1 MKNLQAKEEIQR
13 IHWMFIVHDKSI
25 FFLIPTF
32 NLSYCNE
39 YLGIRYSN
47 FHRPK
52 SLSFRIIR
60 GDDKIKIYAV
70 LDELLCG
77 QHFSQQLLTN
87 YGFLS
92 ILDLSCM
99 RFSLKMSWNVLQWVP
114 FSTIKIFDGLSR
126 GQQFSQ
132 QVLTRPEFFHN
143 LILCIWVLEFKC
155 IDNLLH

>member
-1 MKNLQAKEEIQR
+1 MEKTKYLALI
-13 IHWMFIVHDKSI
+13 IDKST

-52 SLSFRIIR
+52 SLSFRIVR

-77 QHFSQQLLTN
+77 KNFSQHCLVGQLWIFVN
-87 YGFLS
+87 FRPLS
-92 ILDLSCM
+92 M

-114 FSTIKIFDGLSR
+114 FWTINIFDGLSR

-132 QVLTRPEFFHN
+132 QVLTHLKFFHN
-143 LILCIWVLEFKC
+143 LILCIWVLQFKC

>member
-1 MKNLQAKEEIQR
+1 MRIESFTRFKNSKKNLTFYKIKN
-13 IHWMFIVHDKSI
+13 DKST

-32 NLSYCNE
+32 NLIYCNE

-47 FHRPK
+47 FHRSK
-52 SLSFRIIR
+52 SLSFRIVR
-60 GDDKIKIYAV
+60 RDDKIKIYAV

-87 YGFLS
+87 YGFLF
-92 ILDLSCM
+92 ILGLSCM

-114 FSTIKIFDGLSR
+114 FWTIKIFDGLSR

-132 QVLTRPEFFHN
+132 QVLNYPR
-143 LILCIWVLEFKC
+143 
-155 IDNLLH
+155 